1 MGPWAGSQRAGNWDP
16 RPATSSLPDGAGH
29 APLWASFP
37 LICHKGGGAG
47 GGRHIAEVQGTALSP
62 VVSLN

>member
-47 GGRHIAEVQGTALSP
+47 GAPYR
-62 VVSLN
+62 